1 MCCSPWWK
9 VTAPG
14 SPTVVFSRAARKLFQ
29 WFASNSSPRWPLM
42 VPIFQPGPIRSPGF
56 FLPS

>member
-1 MCCSPWWK
+1 

-29 WFASNSSPRWPLM
+29 WFASNSNPRWPLM